1 MSEPLH
7 LTLSRREHQVVDAVY
22 ALGEATAHEVVDYLG
37 EEEAYDSV
45 RVTMAQLEK
54 EGVLVREREGRSFV
68 YAPSIPREKARRSE
82 LRHLLQTF
90 FDGSPSRAVLTFLD
104 AAEEDLSS
112 DDLERIARWIEE
124 RTEGEAGN

>member
-1 MSEPLH
+1 MPEPLH

-22 ALGEATAHEVVDYLG
+22 ALGEATAHDVVDHLG

-54 EGVLVREREGRSFV
+54 EGVLVREREGRSYV
-68 YAPSIPREKARRSE
+68 YAPAVSREKARRSE
-82 LRHLLQTF
+82 LRHLLRTF

-104 AAEEDLSS
+104 AAEEELSAE
-112 DDLERIARWIEE
+112 DLERIARWIEE
-124 RTEGEAGN
+124 RTEEEG